1 MDQARWNRIEEIL
14 QAALD
19 VDTGERP
26 AFVRTACGSD
36 AALYRDVTALLA
48 SGSDVL
54 LLDPPQGLAP
64 GQQVSHY
71 RIEARIGAG
80 GMGEVYRAEDER
92 LRRTV
97 ALKTLPPEFMFDPRR
112 LHRFEQEAFAASRL
126 NHPNIVT
133 IFETIAADGA
143 HFIATEYIEGR
154 TLREM
159 PIAAALPVD
168 AALDIAL

>member
-36 AALYRDVTALLA
+36 AALYRDVTSLLA

-54 LLDPPQGLAP
+54 LLEPPGVLES
-64 GQQVSHY
+64 GQEISHY

-80 GMGEVYRAEDER
+80 GMGEVYRAHDEG

-97 ALKTLPPEFMFDPRR
+97 AWYRDNQAWWAEQLPARVSSF
-112 LHRFEQEAFAASRL
+112 
-126 NHPNIVT
+126 
-133 IFETIAADGA
+133 
-143 HFIATEYIEGR
+143 
-154 TLREM
+154 
-159 PIAAALPVD
+159 
-168 AALDIAL
+168 